1 MIRRSACRLVMIV
14 VSVCLLLVGASAASA
29 ASPTQKVAQGVDA
42 ATLPG
47 ASVFGNTPANT
58 PETVSFIMREQNE
71 SQLAA
76 SVEQGVR
83 SFESVSQ
90 FAARYGGVPSAIG
103 QLRTYL
109 SRFGITTTVAADQVD
124 VVEIPN
130 DNNTVIEL
138 RVAKDDVGK
147 VIGKEG
153 RTAQSMRTLL
163 TAVSTKLGRRAH
175 LDIVD

>member
-1 MIRRSACRLVMIV
+1 MPFKELIHAIAVELV
-14 VSVCLLLVGASAASA
+14 
-29 ASPTQKVAQGVDA
+29 DH
-42 ATLPG
+42 
-47 ASVFGNTPANT
+47 
-58 PETVSFIMREQNE
+58 PEQ
-71 SQLAA
+71 
-76 SVEQGVR
+76 VEV
-83 SFESVSQ
+83 
-90 FAARYGGVPSAIG
+90 
-103 QLRTYL
+103 T
-109 SRFGITTTVAADQVD
+109 
-124 VVEIPN
+124 EIPA